1 VAVVTEDPVV
11 ATGTRQERKERT
23 RQAILDAALT
33 LSEDTGLAGLS
44 LRAVAKEVGI
54 VPTAFYRHFASIEE
68 LGLALVD
75 ASFASL
81 RTMMREARRSW
92 VSIDAVIESSVE
104 ILARNVRDR
113 RAYFLFMFRERMS
126 GIVSVR
132 EAIRH
137 ELELFERELATDL
150 ARLPGPDRWSTED
163 LRVFANLI
171 VGLMVNTTE
180 AILTAPRPEAERAVV
195 ATAEKQIRFLVIGAA
210 SWEGQDEVSADL

>member
-1 VAVVTEDPVV
+1 MVSE
-11 ATGTRQERKERT
+11 GLGSRQERKERT
-23 RQAILDAALT
+23 RAAILDAALT

-44 LRAVAKEVGI
+44 LRAVAKQVGI

-81 RTMMREARRSW
+81 RQMMREARRTW
-92 VSIDAVIESSVE
+92 VDIDAVIETSVE
-104 ILARNVRDR
+104 TLARNVHER

-150 ARLPGPDRWSTED
+150 ARLPGPASWSSED

-180 AILTAPRPEAERAVV
+180 AILTAPRADAERAAI
-195 ATAEKQIRFLVIGAA
+195 ATAEKQIRFLVVGAA
-210 SWEGQDEVSADL
+210 SWHGQTQIQ

>member
-1 VAVVTEDPVV
+1 MVTD
-11 ATGTRQERKERT
+11 GGLGSRQERKERT
-23 RQAILDAALT
+23 RAAILDAALR

-81 RTMMREARRSW
+81 RQMMRQQRRTW
-92 VSIDAVIESSVE
+92 VDIDAVIESSVDV
-104 ILARNVRDR
+104 LARNVHDR

-126 GIVSVR
+126 GITSVR
-132 EAIRH
+132 DAIRH

-150 ARLPGPDRWSTED
+150 ARLPGPASWSSED
-163 LRVFANLI
+163 LHVFANLI

-180 AILTAPRPEAERAVV
+180 AILTAPRPEAERAVI
-195 ATAEKQIRFLVIGAA
+195 ATAEKQIRFLVVGAA
-210 SWEGQDEVSADL
+210 SWRGQTELS